1 MKKKILTL
9 FAVAALSTGVIT
21 DCAQDENVQGNVIH
35 TEDMQEESQTTQ
47 DEENAETT
55 ELTATM
61 DEIKD
66 FMFIVTDEN
75 GVSYAFSFEEKPDG
89 LSDVA
94 VGDKVT
100 VTYTGTVSE
109 IDGFDGEIISIE
121 KQL

>member
-9 FAVAALSTGVIT
+9 FVVAALSAGVIT
-21 DCAQDENVQGNVIH
+21 GCAQNENVQGNAVH
-35 TEDMQEESQTTQ
+35 TEDMQEENQTAQ
-47 DEENAETT
+47 DEGDAETM

-75 GVSYAFSFEEKPDG
+75 GVSYVFSFEEKPDG